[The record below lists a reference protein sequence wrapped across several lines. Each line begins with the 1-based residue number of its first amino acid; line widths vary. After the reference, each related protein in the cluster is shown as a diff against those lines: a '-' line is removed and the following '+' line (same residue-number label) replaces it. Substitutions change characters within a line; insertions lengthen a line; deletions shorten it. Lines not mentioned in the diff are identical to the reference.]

1 MFKIEKIKAGDI
13 VTLKK
18 DIKTQNDFFQKGETL
33 LVSHVGLF
41 SADLEDKEK
50 PTRWVTDV
58 NIRNLELLLRGE
70 KNK

>member
-33 LVSHVGLF
+33 LVSYVGLF

-58 NIRNLELLLRGE
+58 NIRDLELLLRGE
-70 KNK
+70 KN